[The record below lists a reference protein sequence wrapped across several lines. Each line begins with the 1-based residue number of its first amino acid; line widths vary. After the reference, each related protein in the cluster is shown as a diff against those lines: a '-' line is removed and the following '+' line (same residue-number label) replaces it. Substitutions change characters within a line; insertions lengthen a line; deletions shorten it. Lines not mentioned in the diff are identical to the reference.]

1 MSDMNKAIV
10 SAQSELKNPAM
21 DAVNPHFRS
30 RFASL
35 KAVRESVLP
44 VFNKHGLAIIQKSV
58 QAESGVGVNTII
70 LHEDGETL
78 DCGTMVIPVKDNN
91 PQAYC
96 SAMTYVR
103 RYTLQAVAG
112 VVGDPDD
119 DGNKASD
126 EPERSAPKREPQKPT
141 KKSPAVAGDK
151 GELVKPSGGD
161 IKWYQ
166 TMTECRKALGEEE
179 YRRILGV
186 HGATSSKEIRD
197 RTNRKACY
205 EQMTKQI
212 KANAEAQMES
222 AENDAYDAL
231 PGLI

>member
-35 KAVRESVLP
+35 IAVRDAVLP

-58 QAESGVGVNTII
+58 QVESGVGVNTVI
-70 LHEDGETL
+70 LHEDGESM
-78 DCGTMVIPVKDNN
+78 DCGTMSIPVKDNN

-103 RYTLQAVAG
+103 RYTLQSVAG

-119 DGNKASD
+119 DGNKAAEEKK
-126 EPERSAPKREPQKPT
+126 EPVNEPKKEPVKE
-141 KKSPAVAGDK
+141 KKDAKTISFLKAM
-151 GELVKPSGGD
+151 GECKV
-161 IKWYQ
+161 
-166 TMTECRKALGEEE
+166 ALGEPL
-179 YRRILGV
+179 YREILGRE
-186 HGATSSKEIRD
+186 GWTSSKEILESGK
-197 RTNRKACY
+197 RKAIY
-205 EQMTKQI
+205 GLMKQQI
-212 KANAEAQMES
+212 EENAKAKLEAE
-222 AENDAYDAL
+222 
-231 PGLI
+231 

>member
-35 KAVRESVLP
+35 KAVREAVLP
-44 VFNKHGLAIIQKSV
+44 VFNKHGLAIIQRSV

-78 DCGTMVIPVKDNN
+78 DCGTMEIPVKDNN

-119 DGNKASD
+119 DGNKASE
-126 EPERSAPKREPQKPT
+126 EPAAPKQEAKKPA
-141 KKSPAVAGDK
+141 KKADA
-151 GELVKPSGGD
+151 PSGGD

-166 TMTECRKALGEEE
+166 MMTECKKALGEEE

-186 HGATSSKEIRD
+186 HGYTSSKEIKD
-197 RTNRKACY
+197 RAQRKACY
-205 EQMTKQI
+205 SQMTDQI
-212 KANAEAQMES
+212 KANAELNMG
-222 AENDAYDAL
+222 AEDE
-231 PGLI
+231 I